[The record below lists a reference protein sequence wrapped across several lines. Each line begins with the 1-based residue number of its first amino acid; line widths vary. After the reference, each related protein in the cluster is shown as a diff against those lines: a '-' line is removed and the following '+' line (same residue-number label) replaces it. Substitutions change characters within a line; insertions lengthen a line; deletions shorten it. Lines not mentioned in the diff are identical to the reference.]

1 MVTKRIKKFA
11 NYEARKL
18 GGTTAFKRKEKE
30 QKLRTTT
37 TTKNF
42 HRLRK

>member
-11 NYEARKL
+11 NYETRKL

-30 QKLRTTT
+30 QKIRTTT
-37 TTKNF
+37 TKKKN